1 LRHDA
6 RRRANPMTAQTLDSA
21 AADEAREEFVSS
33 LIQGFGILLSLVG
46 LVVLATRVG
55 SGGDARHMASIAI
68 YGTTLVLLYTA
79 STLHHGVTVERFKP
93 LLRQFDHAAIFLLIA
108 GSYTPFTLI
117 TLAGSWGWTLFAI
130 VWTIALLGIGLVI
143 SRFEKHGVVVS
154 LYLAMGWVGLVAI
167 GPLVQR
173 LPPAGLWLLF
183 GGGVCFTLGVP
194 FYLWKRLRFNHA
206 LWHVFVMAGCTLQF
220 FAVLLYVLPAG
231 AL

>member
-1 LRHDA
+1 
-6 RRRANPMTAQTLDSA
+6 MTERTLEWPAGD
-21 AADEAREEFVSS
+21 DDPREEFVSS

-46 LVVLATRVG
+46 LVVLASRAG
-55 SGGDARHMASIAI
+55 GGDARHIASTVI

-93 LLRQFDHAAIFLLIA
+93 MLRQFDHSAIFLLIA

-117 TLAGSWGWTLFAI
+117 TLAGPWGWSLFAI
-130 VWTIALLGIGLVI
+130 VWAIALVGMALVI
-143 SRFEKHGVVVS
+143 ARYEKHGVVVL

-173 LPPAGLWLLF
+173 LPPPGLWLLF

-194 FYLWKRLRFNHA
+194 FYLWKRLPFNHA
-206 LWHVFVMAGCTLQF
+206 LWHVFVMAGCSLQF
-220 FAVLLYVLPAG
+220 FAILLYVLPHVTN
-231 AL
+231 